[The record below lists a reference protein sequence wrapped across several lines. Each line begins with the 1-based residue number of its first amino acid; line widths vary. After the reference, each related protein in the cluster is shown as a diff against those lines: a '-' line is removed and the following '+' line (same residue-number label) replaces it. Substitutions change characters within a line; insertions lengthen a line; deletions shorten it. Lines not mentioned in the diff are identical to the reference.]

1 MPTILQ
7 INIVANSG
15 SHGKIAESI
24 GRLAIG
30 KGWRSVIAY
39 GRSATPSQNELIRI
53 GGDKDIREHVL
64 ESRLFDNHGLASRKA
79 TKRFVKQLKELKP
92 DIIHLHVIHGYYLNY
107 KILFEYLNTAN
118 NPVVWTFHDTWAY
131 TGHCGHYGSINCEK
145 WKKQCESC
153 PLTWKD
159 YPRSIIDRSEKNF
172 ILKKQLFTSN
182 NNLYIVAVSNWL
194 KQDVEQSFFR
204 GKNIRVIH
212 NGVDLEVFH
221 PAEQSTTGRY
231 RVLGVASQWG
241 SLKGLKDFY
250 KLREVLP
257 IEKYEIIL
265 VGLSKKQKL
274 QLPQGIK
281 GIEKTESVEVL
292 ADLYSSANVFV
303 NPTYA
308 DTFPTTNIEA
318 LACGTPVVTYNTGG
332 SPEAIDEKTG
342 IVVEKGNIEGLL
354 AAVETLSKK
363 DRNEL
368 RYACRN
374 RAEKLYNK
382 DDRYQDYINLYEEL
396 LNEKS
401 RSC

>member
-1 MPTILQ
+1 M
-7 INIVANSG
+7 
-15 SHGKIAESI
+15 
-24 GRLAIG
+24 
-30 KGWRSVIAY
+30 
-39 GRSATPSQNELIRI
+39 
-53 GGDKDIREHVL
+53 
-64 ESRLFDNHGLASRKA
+64 LFR
-79 TKRFVKQLKELKP
+79 TVCLKFP
-92 DIIHLHVIHGYYLNY
+92 
-107 KILFEYLNTAN
+107 
-118 NPVVWTFHDTWAY
+118 
-131 TGHCGHYGSINCEK
+131 
-145 WKKQCESC
+145 
-153 PLTWKD
+153 
-159 YPRSIIDRSEKNF
+159 
-172 ILKKQLFTSN
+172 
-182 NNLYIVAVSNWL
+182 
-194 KQDVEQSFFR
+194 
-204 GKNIRVIH
+204 
-212 NGVDLEVFH
+212 
-221 PAEQSTTGRY
+221 
-231 RVLGVASQWG
+231 
-241 SLKGLKDFY
+241 
-250 KLREVLP
+250 
-257 IEKYEIIL
+257 
-265 VGLSKKQKL
+265 KKQKL